1 MIHFLTDFERVFH
14 PEIDIVAAS
23 VLRVNPGTAY
33 RMLHD
38 FADLRPGDLVVQN
51 GSNSSV
57 GQAVIQIAKAMG
69 VKTANVIRERPDM
82 GQVWSLTQSPLSTKK
97 LAS

>member
-14 PEIDIVAAS
+14 PDIDIIAAS

-69 VKTANVIRERPDM
+69 VKTANVIRERPDI
-82 GQVWSLTQSPLSTKK
+82 GKVWSLTQSPFQQRG
-97 LAS
+97 